1 MENNQNSGTNNNANS
16 EKEESMF
23 SFLSSRKSDTLSETP
38 NNEKISDTLDKSS
51 DITSMSSKSIESEP
65 IKTTSSS
72 GSAIMGFFSKINFTT
87 IILIIIA
94 LGILGFNIFS
104 YLSEATETTS
114 GILKPIIDR
123 IYKFFGYAVTDTAKT
138 TIKIGAKGAK
148 LGVDVVAGTAT
159 SAIDTTQSLAL
170 DNDMP
175 VPTEIPM
182 PEDADIDENVQK
194 KKEAK
199 KNVVVVSDDSQSVF
213 QKTNGSKKTGW
224 CFIGEDKGVRS
235 CINVQEG
242 DKCMSKEI
250 FPSRELC
257 MNPGLRE

>member
-1 MENNQNSGTNNNANS
+1 MENNQSNESNNVNS

-38 NNEKISDTLDKSS
+38 NNEIMSDTLDKNS
-51 DITSMSSKSIESEP
+51 DITSMSSKSIESDT
-65 IKTTSSS
+65 IKPSSSS
-72 GSAIMGFFSKINFTT
+72 GNSIMGFFSKINFTT
-87 IILIIIA
+87 IILIVIA

-104 YLSEATETTS
+104 YLSDATETTT
-114 GILKPIIDR
+114 GILKPVINS
-123 IYKFFGYAVTDTAKT
+123 IYNFLGYAVTDTAKK
-138 TIKIGAKGAK
+138 TIEVSAKGTK

-175 VPTEIPM
+175 NPNDTPMTED
-182 PEDADIDENVQK
+182 EDINENVQK
-194 KKEAK
+194 KKEQK
-199 KNVVVVSDDSQSVF
+199 KKVKVVSDDSQSVF

-224 CFIGEDKGVRS
+224 CFIGEDNGVRS
-235 CINVQEG
+235 CINIQKG
-242 DKCMSKEI
+242 DKCMSNEI

>member
-1 MENNQNSGTNNNANS
+1 MENNQSSELNNNENS

-38 NNEKISDTLDKSS
+38 NNEKMSDTLDKNA
-51 DITSMSSKSIESEP
+51 DITSMSSKSIESDT
-65 IKTTSSS
+65 IKASSSS
-72 GSAIMGFFSKINFTT
+72 GSGLMGFFSKINFTT
-87 IILIIIA
+87 IILIVIA

-104 YLSEATETTS
+104 YLSDATETTS
-114 GILKPIIDR
+114 GILKPIINS

-138 TIKIGAKGAK
+138 TIQVGAKGAK
-148 LGVDVVAGTAT
+148 LGVDVAAGTAT
-159 SAIDTTQSLAL
+159 SAIDTTQALAL
-170 DNDMP
+170 DDDMP
-175 VPTEIPM
+175 EPTETPM
-182 PEDADIDENVQK
+182 PEDEDIDENVQK
-194 KKEAK
+194 KKETK

-235 CINVQEG
+235 CINVQKG
-242 DKCMSKEI
+242 DKCMSNEI